1 MNEPGCAN
9 CKHWRGGVVCDA
21 YPRGIPWPI
30 MSGDVSHLE
39 PLPDD
44 NGIQWERVED
54 NQENDRG
61 DDLQA
66 GVS

>member
-1 MNEPGCAN
+1 
-9 CKHWRGGVVCDA
+9 
-21 YPRGIPWPI
+21 